1 MSGGGGDSGGGSA
14 PANTTS
20 NNTNTVIQDV
30 PAYEQQY
37 LQSLLGQASTIAAQP
52 YQQFPGQEVAGF
64 APDQTQAFSNVENL
78 ANNGTWQTNDAASA
92 GSALAGANTA
102 SSIYGAGAPD
112 VNASTS
118 YNPLDAASPYLNA
131 AAAAGTPQ
139 GISSYLSPYTNDV
152 VGGLVNT
159 ANQNWNN
166 NIMPSVDDAFIGT
179 GQFAS
184 GRNAQVI
191 GQAAN
196 TFEQNL
202 EGSVSNALETGYS
215 TAGTQAGNEA
225 NILNT
230 AGNTAANATQAQA
243 ANLQNAGTT
252 LGNLASTQAGAQGA
266 AATNLAS
273 TGQTALNT
281 GITANSALQ
290 DVGQE
295 QQGLA
300 QQNINQAM
308 TDFTNQAQWPQQ
320 EAGFLSD
327 IIRGLP
333 TMGSATTQAG
343 QNPATTNQVGS
354 VSPLSTLGG
363 TILGATGLGSKKGG
377 LIKGYAEGGQV
388 ESGAMDD
395 LISRL
400 LDPGPDDIKL
410 DTSGM
415 DSMPAPTQAVLPAP
429 STSDIPD
436 DLDPSTA
443 PISAAVQGSR
453 LMPADTQGSPLKMA
467 SNTPLPAASPD
478 QTRNLQ
484 LLAMARGM
492 LTPAHSGG
500 EALGNAL
507 GGYLNVGLNAPKYQ
521 GEQIANQMS
530 ALGLQR
536 MQAMQPGLMSE
547 ISGMNGSSTSPTSA
561 TGGSAAASP
570 VDAQFAQAYHLA
582 LTKGYASGDF
592 SEAAKVMQSW
602 AEHNP
607 KLAGAVKS
615 EQEAQTPQKM
625 PDGTYK
631 LGAGL
636 FGTKAAPAPN
646 AQTAV
651 PQAAAEM
658 PVAMDG
664 KPLLPGIKLP
674 QADASGTPKYNV
686 DNTDLGQNQGKIF
699 QTADDKAN
707 DEMTINL
714 SNVSKEQYRLKQLS
728 DVYKQTQSGTLLAQ
742 NPDIANQLIAWGV
755 IKDPAQVHDVALIQK
770 GIANQAIQIIQMT
783 KDANANIGAAPAR
796 LFGSEITNMQKKAEN
811 PGSQPEANYEVLT
824 DAMGLANHM
833 SDMAKGWDSIGG
845 LGNRAANG
853 YTLRPSV
860 YARQFIE
867 NHDIQDYKEAAKKQV
882 GPFKGMAGASGAT
895 PSATPTSTS
904 WIRQNGRLVP
914 AGAAQ

>member
-1 MSGGGGDSGGGSA
+1 
-14 PANTTS
+14 
-20 NNTNTVIQDV
+20 
-30 PAYEQQY
+30 
-37 LQSLLGQASTIAAQP
+37 
-52 YQQFPGQEVAGF
+52 
-64 APDQTQAFSNVENL
+64 
-78 ANNGTWQTNDAASA
+78 
-92 GSALAGANTA
+92 
-102 SSIYGAGAPD
+102 
-112 VNASTS
+112 
-118 YNPLDAASPYLNA
+118 
-131 AAAAGTPQ
+131 
-139 GISSYLSPYTNDV
+139 
-152 VGGLVNT
+152 
-159 ANQNWNN
+159 
-166 NIMPSVDDAFIGT
+166 MPSVDDAFIGT

-521 GEQIANQMS
+521 GEEQDVVSKQIGNASTLAALARQNMINRSMGGVEMPLPNVPGMGDYTQKLQQSMQPTQAPDAPTESTAAPNGNLQPVSAPAQTSAPMTIMRALQIANGRVPASEADKFAAVTALQAAQFPVPAAMAEEAKQYGGAQGALPAKVAEGRSGFQMLRGAGNLPS
-530 ALGLQR
+530 SLFDPLSEKVVAEGAQ
-536 MQAMQPGLMSE
+536 QGIVPVGQPGAGIHYRLPPGSVNNGQSSTAQQNVPGLPPGSVQTELAPQQEELLKQGTADMIE
-547 ISGMNGSSTSPTSA
+547 KQRPAYEAAQQTLNGSAVIDGDIDKLGNTGWFAPGTGA
-561 TGGSAAASP
+561 TGRIAVAKGINGAMTAAGFSP
-570 VDAQFAQAYHLA
+570 DKNPGLFFDPEKVGTGEELNKQTVNLGFNLARTMGARESQQVVEQAIKINPGLGTTYLGGKMVNSLIAENAQRTKDQYEYKMNALNNGVDPLTAETQFNKQYPGTAYVKRAISQFAPVQVN
-582 LTKGYASGDF
+582 D
-592 SEAAKVMQSW
+592 
-602 AEHNP
+602 
-607 KLAGAVKS
+607 
-615 EQEAQTPQKM
+615 
-625 PDGTYK
+625 
-631 LGAGL
+631 
-636 FGTKAAPAPN
+636 APW
-646 AQTAV
+646 TANS
-651 PQAAAEM
+651 
-658 PVAMDG
+658 
-664 KPLLPGIKLP
+664 LLPGTVVQYKKLP
-674 QADASGTPKYNV
+674 PKAIPAPKDYQFSLPPTN
-686 DNTDLGQNQGKIF
+686 
-699 QTADDKAN
+699 
-707 DEMTINL
+707 
-714 SNVSKEQYRLKQLS
+714 KQF
-728 DVYKQTQSGTLLAQ
+728 GAQ
-742 NPDIANQLIAWGV
+742 Q
-755 IKDPAQVHDVALIQK
+755 
-770 GIANQAIQIIQMT
+770 
-783 KDANANIGAAPAR
+783 
-796 LFGSEITNMQKKAEN
+796 
-811 PGSQPEANYEVLT
+811 
-824 DAMGLANHM
+824 
-833 SDMAKGWDSIGG
+833 
-845 LGNRAANG
+845 
-853 YTLRPSV
+853 
-860 YARQFIE
+860 
-867 NHDIQDYKEAAKKQV
+867 
-882 GPFKGMAGASGAT
+882 
-895 PSATPTSTS
+895 
-904 WIRQNGRLVP
+904 
-914 AGAAQ
+914 